1 MNYPRKSK
9 RTNTTRSVDS
19 IEKFNSWSGDP
30 PRTLGAR
37 APNETP
43 PSGNHH
49 ILSPPHHTTSLV
61 NRERCTGDAK
71 LDGWLAHG
79 KLGRLVDGELQ
90 VNSIVPLLAS
100 ASLLP
105 SSEWH
110 LLALT
115 LHSLCLTATL
125 KPGFNFPSLVLL
137 LLDQNSFLSLVL
149 MMLSFSAWPT
159 IWHLCL
165 PAEISVDLFSSHYS
179 KAWQGQH

>member
-1 MNYPRKSK
+1 MKNQVASLVVILDKFHELSK
-9 RTNTTRSVDS
+9 KIQKIQHNTFCCSV
-19 IEKFNSWSGDP
+19 EKFNSWCCDP

-49 ILSPPHHTTSLV
+49 ILSPPHRTSSLV

-71 LDGWLAHG
+71 LDGSRAHG

-105 SSEWH
+105 SSEWWH

-115 LHSLCLTATL
+115 LHLLCLTATSTRL
-125 KPGFNFPSLVLL
+125 QLSISRLTRPKFLPFPCLGDAQLVCMANHLALVL
-137 LLDQNSFLSLVL
+137 
-149 MMLSFSAWPT
+149 T
-159 IWHLCL
+159 
-165 PAEISVDLFSSHYS
+165 
-179 KAWQGQH
+179 

>member
-1 MNYPRKSK
+1 MKNQVASLVVILDKFHELSK
-9 RTNTTRSVDS
+9 KIQKIQHNTFCCSV
-19 IEKFNSWSGDP
+19 EKFNSWSGDP

-49 ILSPPHHTTSLV
+49 ILSPPHHLSCKPGALHGR
-61 NRERCTGDAK
+61 REIRR
-71 LDGWLAHG
+71 LAHG

-115 LHSLCLTATL
+115 LHLLCLTATSTRL
-125 KPGFNFPSLVLL
+125 
-137 LLDQNSFLSLVL
+137 QLSISCLTR
-149 MMLSFSAWPT
+149 PK
-159 IWHLCL
+159 CL
-165 PAEISVDLFSSHYS
+165 PFL
-179 KAWQGQH
+179 

>member
-1 MNYPRKSK
+1 MKNQVASLVVILDKFHELSK
-9 RTNTTRSVDS
+9 KIQKIQHNTFCCSV
-19 IEKFNSWSGDP
+19 EKFNSWCCDP
-30 PRTLGAR
+30 PRTLGLVPPMR
-37 APNETP
+37 RHRRETTTSCPHRTTP
-43 PSGNHH
+43 P
-49 ILSPPHHTTSLV
+49 LV

-115 LHSLCLTATL
+115 LHLLCLTATSTRL
-125 KPGFNFPSLVLL
+125 QLSISCLTRPKFLPFPCLGDAQRVCMANHLALVLT
-137 LLDQNSFLSLVL
+137 
-149 MMLSFSAWPT
+149 W
-159 IWHLCL
+159 C
-165 PAEISVDLFSSHYS
+165 
-179 KAWQGQH
+179 